1 MIIYKLSLYLFA
13 ILVKQI
19 SFTLFSTTKPI
30 KLDKYLTSIKQH
42 IVLLK
47 LLKRIEYFTQQSYI
61 ICTTIRK
68 LLQN

>member
-1 MIIYKLSLYLFA
+1 MIIYKLRFNLFV

-30 KLDKYLTSIKQH
+30 KSDKYLTSIKQH
-42 IVLLK
+42 INIYK
-47 LLKRIEYFTQQSYI
+47 LIKRAEYFTQQSYI